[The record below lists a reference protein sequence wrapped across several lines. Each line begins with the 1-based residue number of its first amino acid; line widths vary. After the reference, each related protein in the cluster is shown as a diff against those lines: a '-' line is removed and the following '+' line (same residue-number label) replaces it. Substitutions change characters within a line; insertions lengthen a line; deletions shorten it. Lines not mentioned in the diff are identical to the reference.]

1 MTTTRQHGQ
10 ASGPASSAPSSPP
23 PAAREA
29 GPAPAPWPQTVLSAD
44 ELTRMAWEL
53 PVGSQ
58 AKERRFMRR
67 AGTRRLLAWLET
79 WPGTTWQERWEAS
92 GSEAAGGAWIQAPA
106 RFAQQMKPGLHDH
119 GARSSIASG
128 MSALLCLGVLRPGYV
143 WMFAARIKETY
154 GYVRELTDPKFFTE
168 AVARCR
174 AGKDLSREQNLLRA
188 LNHISR
194 LIIGT
199 GRGPRELTAR
209 DVAAYH
215 ATLLADGPQPQ
226 AITLTWDIL
235 LDMGVITAAEH
246 GRFRNPQRKG
256 RQPVEDLVDQ
266 YELACR
272 PVRDVL
278 VRYLRDRAV
287 SIDYSSLL
295 SLTQSLASAFWKDLE
310 THHPGVSS
318 LRLAPDAAQGWKDRL
333 AASRSDPYGVLFTVR
348 AFYLDL
354 PHKALEDPWWAPWT
368 APSPVTE
375 DDIRG
380 FKKYQRHRTARM
392 HQRTRT
398 LAPVLP
404 RLAASVEDHLRETER
419 LHAAASSVA
428 VGEVF
433 TIEEDKYERIEAASD
448 RFPERYRGARRLRVR
463 HVAGGQALDLT
474 KEEDRA
480 FWTWAIV
487 ETLRLTGV
495 RLEEM
500 LEITHLALVTRV
512 LPDTGEVIPLLQIA
526 PSKADAERL
535 LLVSP
540 ELAHVLARIIA
551 RVRGGSQHIPLVA
564 RYDYHERTT
573 GAPLPHL
580 FQRQWGP
587 TRQMISPNLVKDLLN
602 QALERAGLTGP
613 DGTPLHY
620 TPHDFRRIFASD
632 AVSGGLPVHIAAKL
646 LGHHDLATTQRYV
659 AVYQDDVLRHYAA
672 FIARRRAER
681 PSEEYREPT
690 EAEWN
695 EFEQHFTRRKV
706 ELGTCARPYGTPCRH
721 EHACIRCPML
731 RVDPLQGVRLAEIIT
746 SLHERIREATER
758 GWLGEIEGLQVSL
771 DAARQKMEQI
781 RRIRLRGTPLEL
793 GPTRRLPPAP
803 K

>member
-1 MTTTRQHGQ
+1 MSR
-10 ASGPASSAPSSPP
+10 A
-23 PAAREA
+23 
-29 GPAPAPWPQTVLSAD
+29 
-44 ELTRMAWEL
+44 ELTRLAWDL
-53 PVGSQ
+53 PAGSQ
-58 AKERRFMRR
+58 ERERRFMRR
-67 AGTRRLLAWLET
+67 CGADRLLAWLET

-92 GSEAAGGAWIQAPA
+92 ASETAGGGWVQAPV
-106 RFAQQMKPGLHDH
+106 RFARELKPGLRDG
-119 GARSSIASG
+119 GARSSITSG

-154 GYVRELTDPKFFTE
+154 QYVRQLTDPEFFTE

-174 AGKDLSREQNLLRA
+174 AGTQLSREQNLLRA

-199 GRGPRELTAR
+199 GRGPRELTAQ

-215 ATLLADGPQPQ
+215 AALLDGGPQPA

-246 GRFRNPQRKG
+246 GQLRNPQRKG

-266 YELACR
+266 YQLACR
-272 PVRDVL
+272 PVRDIL
-278 VRYLRDRAV
+278 VRYLKDRAAA
-287 SIDYSSLL
+287 IDYSSLL
-295 SLTQSLASAFWKDLE
+295 SLTQTLASAFWKDLE
-310 THHPGVSS
+310 THNLGISS
-318 LRLAPDAAQGWKDRL
+318 LRLPPDAAQGWKDRL
-333 AASRSDPYGVLFTVR
+333 AASRSDPYKVLFNVR

-354 PHKALEDPWWAPWT
+354 PHKALEDPWWAPWA

-380 FKKYQRHRTARM
+380 FRKYQRHRTARI

-404 RLAASVEDHLRETER
+404 QLVSSVEDHLRGIEQ
-419 LHAAASSVA
+419 LHAAASNA
-428 VGEVF
+428 AIGEVF
-433 TIEEDKYERIEAASD
+433 TTGEDKYERIQAASD
-448 RFPERYRGARRLRVR
+448 KFPEKYRGARRLRVR
-463 HVAGGQALDLT
+463 RVADGQALDLT

-480 FWTWAIV
+480 FWTWAVV

-495 RLEEM
+495 RLEEL
-500 LEITHLALVTRV
+500 LEITHLALVTHT
-512 LPDTGEVIPLLQIA
+512 LPETGEVIPLLQIA
-526 PSKADAERL
+526 PSKTDAERL
-535 LLVSP
+535 LLVPP
-540 ELAHVLARIIA
+540 ELAHVLAQIIA
-551 RVRGGSQHIPLVA
+551 RVRGGSQHVPLVA
-564 RYDYHERTT
+564 RYDHYERTT

-587 TRQMISPNLVKDLLN
+587 TRQMISPKLVKELLN
-602 QALERAGLTGP
+602 QALERAGLTGM

-620 TPHDFRRIFASD
+620 TPHDFRRIFASE

-659 AVYQDDVLRHYAA
+659 AVYHDDVLRHYAA
-672 FIARRRAER
+672 FIARRRAGR
-681 PSEEYREPT
+681 PGEEYREPT
-690 EAEWN
+690 ESEWA

-706 ELGTCARPYGTPCRH
+706 ELGSCARPYGTPCRH

-731 RVDPLQGVRLAEIIT
+731 RIDPQQGVRLAEIIT

-771 DAARQKMEQI
+771 DAARQKMDQI

-793 GPTRRLPPAP
+793 GPARRTAPAP